1 MTTTPSG
8 LERPPLARA
17 AAGEEVEAQARIG
30 PGGWYGLAVLIVISL
45 VATVDKQIF
54 GLVAEP
60 MRLSLKLND
69 TQLGLLQG
77 IGGILITSAAA
88 FPLGWLAD
96 RYDRRWVLAGSALFW
111 SAASAWRGLAG
122 GFAGLFAATLAL
134 SGGEA
139 GLVPATYGLIPAIIP
154 KSRRVLAN
162 GVYVVALYLAA
173 NAGLALCGDLVSWLD
188 RSHDSLPPLLRGMET
203 WRTAYVVLAL
213 PGPIAAL
220 LLFTIPLRH
229 RGAPGAPVRAT
240 PEPEPGA
247 VGLLAYINR
256 NRAAVAGVAGGSG
269 VIAIGAAVRLW
280 SPIIA
285 VRIFHAT
292 PGEAGNGLGLAGGV
306 GWVVGFLATIAITR
320 AVAQRL
326 GTRFPPRVLWVG
338 ALASGLVSAA
348 MLLARDA
355 SQFYML
361 VGVQAAIETAGSIVS
376 PTLLQDLA
384 PSHLR
389 SRMISLCVVIAM
401 GINALMPILVGMI
414 SDALAPAPN
423 ALMVAAVAV
432 GVAGTFGAS
441 LIFALAETPYKRTAD
456 AVA

>member
-1 MTTTPSG
+1 MTTPHV
-8 LERPPLARA
+8 PPDPDADGAPPEGGASA
-17 AAGEEVEAQARIG
+17 AVG
-30 PGGWYGLAVLIVISL
+30 PAAWYGLAVLILVSL

-69 TQLGLLQG
+69 TELGLLQG
-77 IGGILITSAAA
+77 VGGILITSAAA

-122 GFAGLFAATLAL
+122 GFTGLFAATLAL

-139 GLVPATYGLIPAIIP
+139 GLVPATYGLIPSIFP
-154 KSRRVLAN
+154 KARRVLAN

-173 NAGLALCGDLVSWLD
+173 NAGLALCGDLVTWLD
-188 RSHDSLPPLLRGMET
+188 ASHDRLPPLLRGMET
-203 WRTAYVVLAL
+203 WRAAYVVLAL

-220 LLFTIPLRH
+220 LLFTIPLR
-229 RGAPGAPVRAT
+229 RGAAGRGGDAPVAA
-240 PEPEPGA
+240 EPGG
-247 VGLLAYINR
+247 VGMLAYINR

-269 VIAIGAAVRLW
+269 VIAVGAAVRLW

-292 PGEAGNGLGLAGGV
+292 PGEAGNGLGVAGGV
-306 GWVVGFLATIAITR
+306 GWAVGFVATIAITR
-320 AVAQRL
+320 AASRRL

-355 SQFYML
+355 GQFFVL

-401 GINALMPILVGMI
+401 AINALAPILVGLI

-423 ALMVAAVAV
+423 ALLAAAVAV

-441 LIFALAETPYKRTAD
+441 LIFALTETPYKRTAD